1 MEPISLTIQVDA
13 SREEAFDL
21 ISDLSRRPGW
31 TDHFAKDFHLERLDP
46 RGVGAAARFR
56 VGAPGGIDHMET
68 VIAEAERPTRIVE
81 RGRGG
86 YLNRVPVNATWEL
99 TTGPGAVTTVT
110 LAFWTE
116 PSHHFDRARE
126 LGRGGW
132 WKRRWK
138 RALRRLRDAIES
150 GGEGIE
156 PVRVAG
162 GAHEPY
168 SGTVA

>member
-1 MEPISLTIQVDA
+1 MGPISLSIQIDA
-13 SREEAFDL
+13 SRDQVFDL
-21 ISDLSRRPGW
+21 ICDLSRRPAW
-31 TDHFAKDFHLERLDP
+31 IDHFAKDYHLQRLDP
-46 RGVGAAARFR
+46 AGEGAAARFR
-56 VGAPGGIDHMET
+56 VGAPGGIDYMET
-68 VIAEAERPTRIVE
+68 VIAETERPAKIVE
-81 RGRGG
+81 RGHGG
-86 YLNRVPVNATWEL
+86 YLDRVPVNATWEL
-99 TTGPGAVTTVT
+99 TSGPGAVTTVT
-110 LAFWTE
+110 LTFWTE
-116 PSHHFDRARE
+116 PSHGFDRARE

-168 SGTVA
+168 AVA